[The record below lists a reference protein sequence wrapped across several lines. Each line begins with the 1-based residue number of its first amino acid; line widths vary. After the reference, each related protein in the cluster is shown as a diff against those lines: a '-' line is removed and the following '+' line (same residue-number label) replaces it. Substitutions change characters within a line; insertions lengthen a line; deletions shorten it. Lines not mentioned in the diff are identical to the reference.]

1 MKRKIMKMDKYLIE
15 VPGLLV
21 LIAIVYLGAVLLLM
35 NFIEVSDSNGMKE
48 KLLERVVRQIV
59 VGETD

>member
-48 KLLERVVRQIV
+48 
-59 VGETD
+59 

>member
-1 MKRKIMKMDKYLIE
+1 MKRKILKMDKYLIE

-21 LIAIVYLGAVLLLM
+21 LIAIVYLGAVLLLL